1 MTLEEFVTL
10 FDNCG
15 IPIAFDHF
23 RTEQSLPYLVYI
35 IYANDQFA
43 ADNITF
49 HSAPEL
55 QLELYTEQKDT
66 SKEAVVENIISGFY
80 FTKEEGYLE
89 SELMYMVAYRFVL
102 Q

>member
-1 MTLEEFVTL
+1 MTLAEFVNL
-10 FDNCG
+10 FDECG

-23 RTEQSLPYLVYI
+23 KTEQSLPYLVYI
-35 IYANDQFA
+35 VAANDQFA

-89 SELMYMVAYRFVL
+89 SEQMYMVAYRFVL

>member
-1 MTLEEFVTL
+1 MTLAEFIEL
-10 FDNCG
+10 FDECG

-23 RTEQSLPYLVYI
+23 KTEQSLPYLVYI
-35 IYANDQFA
+35 VAANNQFG
-43 ADNITF
+43 ADNITY

-80 FTKEEGYLE
+80 FTKEEGYLA
-89 SELMYMVAYRFVL
+89 SDQMYMVAYRFVL

>member
-1 MTLEEFVTL
+1 MTLAEFVEL
-10 FDNCG
+10 FDECG

-35 IYANDQFA
+35 VAANEQFA

-49 HSAPEL
+49 HSAPEI

-66 SKEAVVENIISGFY
+66 NKEATVEGIISGFY
-80 FTKEEGYLE
+80 FTKEEGYLD
-89 SELMYMVAYRFVL
+89 SEQMYMVAYRFVL